1 MQTIQKKTTETAVAP
16 VVKPKSRN
24 FKAEREARAKE
35 QAERRQ
41 QQGNR
46 PKNNKTTV
54 GTEIVSKIAMSER
67 IKGMTVEIKGMIV
80 VAIKL
85 EMVKDVQIQ

>member
-1 MQTIQKKTTETAVAP
+1 MRKSKLN
-16 VVKPKSRN
+16 VVN
-24 FKAEREARAKE
+24 NKE
-35 QAERRQ
+35 IDL
-41 QQGNR
+41 
-46 PKNNKTTV
+46 KNNKTTV

-85 EMVKDVQIQ
+85 EMVKDVQIL